1 MEQKSLS
8 EPTSLS
14 GQGDL
19 PVPAYRWVVLA
30 AYMLL
35 SLWIQVQWV
44 ALSPV
49 SRAATHFYGA
59 QIAPGAFF
67 NVDFLAMAYLVVF
80 LLASFPASYV
90 VDTFGLRWGLGAGAA
105 LAAGAAVAKGLFPDQ
120 FAVVVGAQIV
130 LALAQPLVLN
140 SATALGAHWFPL
152 KERGT
157 AVGLASLSQYLGIV
171 VAMVVGPLVVEGNA
185 ASASYGQGVTLLT
198 QVYAVGTV
206 VGAALCLAFLRDHPA
221 RAVEEGVV
229 RLGFRAGIASL
240 AKNRD
245 FVLLVVLFA
254 IGLGIFNAVSSL
266 VDALTA
272 ALGIRDSDG
281 LIGTAMILG
290 GIVGAL
296 ILPVVSD
303 RLGRRKVLLV
313 ACMAGMVPSLGG
325 LALAGSLGLDQ
336 GAAFGLALAASALL
350 GFFVMSAGPI
360 GFEYAAEVGRPAPEA
375 TSQGIL
381 LWVGQLTGIVFM
393 VIMESPDRIQPL
405 LSVFVALAVVA
416 LVATF
421 FLRESAL
428 LKK

>member
-1 MEQKSLS
+1 MEPKSQ
-8 EPTSLS
+8 P
-14 GQGDL
+14 G
-19 PVPAYRWVVLA
+19 PAYRWVVLG

-44 ALSPV
+44 ALAPV
-49 SRAATHFYGA
+49 SRAATQFYGA
-59 QIAPGAFF
+59 QIVPDGFF

-80 LLASFPASYV
+80 LAASFPASYV
-90 VDTFGLRWGLGAGAA
+90 VDTFGLRWGLGAGAV

-120 FAVVVGAQIV
+120 FGVVVGAQLV

-171 VAMVVGPLVVEGNA
+171 VAMVVGPFLVDGDPTSVT
-185 ASASYGQGVTLLT
+185 YGQGVTFLT
-198 QVYAVGTV
+198 QLYAGGTV
-206 VGAALCLAFLRDHPA
+206 AGALFCLAFLRDHPD
-221 RAVEEGVV
+221 RAVEVGVV
-229 RLGFRAGIASL
+229 RVGVRAGIVSL

-266 VDALTA
+266 VDSLTA

-290 GIVGAL
+290 GIAGAL
-296 ILPVVSD
+296 VLPLVSD
-303 RLGRRKVLLV
+303 HLGRRKGLLV
-313 ACMAGMVPSLGG
+313 VCMAGTVPALGG
-325 LALAGSLGLDQ
+325 LAFAGSLGLDPA
-336 GAAFGLALAASALL
+336 AAFSLAVAASALL
-350 GFFVMSAGPI
+350 GFFVMSAGPL

-393 VIMESPDRIQPL
+393 VIMEARERIQPL
-405 LSVFVALAVVA
+405 LFVFVALGVVA
-416 LVATF
+416 LVATC
-421 FLRESAL
+421 FLRESEL
-428 LKK
+428 LQREKRT